1 MEDLSTDLQVLLA
14 ANTRYGMYDHMEEQQ
29 HVEVYP
35 PPPPPHH
42 HQLVMAKSQD
52 HSRIKNNYVQV

>member
-14 ANTRYGMYDHMEEQQ
+14 ASKWYGMYDHMEEQQ
-29 HVEVYP
+29 HLEVYP
-35 PPPPPHH
+35 TPAPTP
-42 HQLVMAKSQD
+42 HQLVMAKAQD